1 MNHLF
6 KCFAALLYLCVC
18 QFSLNAQ
25 DKLPI
30 KFGKVNL
37 EDFDVKS
44 PLIDSNTNAVVVADV
59 GNSEFIANAS
69 EFTFSLIFKEK
80 KRIKII
86 NKNGFDAA
94 TITIPLYV
102 GNGGKTEK
110 LDDLDAF
117 TYNIENGKVTASKV
131 EKSSIF
137 TEQHSKNWVYKKFTF
152 PALKEGSIIEYS
164 YQINTPGEFIL
175 NLKSWE
181 FQNEYPVLWSQYQA
195 NIPEFYKYV
204 ILSQGYQPFFTNTVK
219 QSSSTF
225 SFIEHVD
232 REGNGLNGFSS
243 SGIRTHPISG
253 LTDYHTWVMKD
264 VPGLKEEAFTTTV
277 NNSIAKIEFQ
287 LNQVAFPN
295 QLIQNVMNSWEKVCE
310 DLMQDEEFGV
320 PITRANNWLDNE
332 VEAVA
337 KAATTPIEKAKKVY
351 EYVRS
356 NYTCSNDYGFYIH
369 KGLKDVVKN
378 KSGSVAEIN
387 MLLIAML
394 RNQKI
399 SANPVIMSTRNNGFT
414 NEYYPLIDRYNYII
428 AQVTIGDNVLYLDA
442 TDPRLAFNKLPLKL
456 YNGHARVIAGETMK
470 ALPVFFVADSLVESN
485 ISMAIIVNNEKG
497 IPEGNFTSKPGY
509 YHSLDIRNK
518 LAKTNIEEYKKTF
531 LESNSEEIELSNLT
545 IDSLKL
551 LDEPMTINYDIK
563 LKAFGDADIVYFSP
577 MLGQEI
583 KKNPFTAAQ
592 RFYPVEMPY
601 TIDDVYTVS
610 MDIPKG
616 YKVDEMPKSTRV
628 KLNENEGM
636 YEYLIS
642 ASADN
647 IQMRRRLVIKKA
659 NYTNEDYQTL
669 RDFYA
674 FMVSKEAEQIVFKKI
689 R

>member
-137 TEQHSKNWVYKKFTF
+137 TEQRNKNWVYKKFTF

-232 REGNGLNGFSS
+232 REGNGLNGFSG

-485 ISMAIIVNNEKG
+485 ISMAIIINNEKG

-531 LESNSEEIELSNLT
+531 LESNSEEMELSNLT

-563 LKAFGDADIVYFSP
+563 LKAFGDADIVYLSP

-616 YKVDEMPKSTRV
+616 YKVDELPKSARV
-628 KLNENEGM
+628 MLNENEGM

-642 ASADN
+642 ASVDN
-647 IQMRRRLVIKKA
+647 IQMRRRVVIKKA

-669 RDFYA
+669 RDFYG
-674 FMVSKEAEQIVFKKI
+674 FMVNKESEQIVFKKI
-689 R
+689 K